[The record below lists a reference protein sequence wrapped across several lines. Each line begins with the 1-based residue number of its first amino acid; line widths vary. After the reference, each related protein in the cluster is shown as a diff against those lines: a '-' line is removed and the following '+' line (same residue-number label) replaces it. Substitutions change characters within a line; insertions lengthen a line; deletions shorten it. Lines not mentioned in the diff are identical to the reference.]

1 MSVALSNKYRLWH
14 NVARLDLNV
23 GSRNKE
29 LWAEQK
35 TGDDIIGKR
44 DEPAGKSQDSLYS
57 KTKRTE
63 NQ

>member
-1 MSVALSNKYRLWH
+1 MSVALSNKYLLWH
-14 NVARLDLNV
+14 NGARLDLNV

-35 TGDDIIGKR
+35 TGDDIIGKP
-44 DEPAGKSQDSLYS
+44 DEPTGKSQDSLYS
-57 KTKRTE
+57 KTKQTE